1 MIAQMTPDQVEKLDD
16 GWHTAIVLGVA
27 DFDTLH
33 MALTLDY
40 HDSSTVALWENI
52 RKQLDQLRFVRKM
65 EATEEEV

>member
-1 MIAQMTPDQVEKLDD
+1 MSTQLTPDQSEKLAD

-33 MALTLDY
+33 MALTLSY
-40 HDSSTVALWENI
+40 CDSSTIALWENI

-65 EATEEEV
+65 EAMVNEL